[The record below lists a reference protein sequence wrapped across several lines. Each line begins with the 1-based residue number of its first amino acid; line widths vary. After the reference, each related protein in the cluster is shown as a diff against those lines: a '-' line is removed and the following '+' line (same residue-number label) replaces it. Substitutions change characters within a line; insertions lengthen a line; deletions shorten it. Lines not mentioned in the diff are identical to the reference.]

1 MSAVRSRSVY
11 EAACESAATTT
22 EREMKFV
29 YDVLAV
35 KAKVGD
41 MRIEGKR
48 VVVAWVVDML
58 RLRQMA
64 AGITHRCIQVGLV
77 CRRVFASFATFG
89 CRFLLGLTGHQ
100 QIMSGN

>member
-48 VVVAWVVDML
+48 VVVAWVVEACTPRVGNTAEVCWTVCL
-58 RLRQMA
+58 EA
-64 AGITHRCIQVGLV
+64 A
-77 CRRVFASFATFG
+77 
-89 CRFLLGLTGHQ
+89 
-100 QIMSGN
+100 